1 MIHPAIQAPT
11 PLAFGN
17 LAFCFRKQFGI
28 GRASNQ
34 AQHSARS
41 CLPLMVLHCS
51 SSVQYFSVNLQCWNG
66 SCTCCLDSA
75 SISVCFAMEP
85 CDCLFAM
92 VTLLQSLFNH
102 LCTVQQNRK
111 VPAGL
116 LAVEHTASAS
126 DQSPIFCRLFLLKQ
140 SNVFAFPLLLLLL
153 LQTAPH
159 DSTASSFS
167 ATTTN
172 LGGGLPC

>member
-1 MIHPAIQAPT
+1 MMIHPAIQAPT

-85 CDCLFAM
+85 CHCFSSNLVRRRA
-92 VTLLQSLFNH
+92 SLIACVH
-102 LCTVQQNRK
+102 KTEKKSPLK

-126 DQSPIFCRLFLLKQ
+126 DQSPIFCFFFSLFEASKCF
-140 SNVFAFPLLLLLL
+140 SFA
-153 LQTAPH
+153 A
-159 DSTASSFS
+159 AAANG
-167 ATTTN
+167 AT
-172 LGGGLPC
+172 